1 MLLSISLFR
10 EVTIKIIKSKKR
22 RPRPIL
28 IRNTSPIENIINWKT
43 QISKNKQS
51 NPIFYVLVM
60 VFVEKP
66 PLIFFQQ

>member
-22 RPRPIL
+22 RLRPIL

-43 QISKNKQS
+43 QISENKQS